1 MQDPSKLPG
10 LHEAQERLET
20 ENIVAAG
27 LAEEL
32 GVATRDWG
40 DGLWSVRCASL
51 PGHQPGNQ
59 VTGIR
64 PADMERLPE
73 VLAWFDEVGTDVN
86 LRWQGPALERMAGQ
100 ALVDLGFAPNELEAW
115 MSAPIDT
122 LEKSAVA
129 HDIREVAGPEDVAA
143 YGEAFVRGWEI
154 SERPQAS
161 RVALA
166 AMATW
171 PGPEAWRRYT
181 AFVDGEP
188 AGEALLTRF
197 DEVAYLAEASTV
209 PRFRRKG
216 IQRAL
221 ITRRVADARAEGAT
235 TVFGSVQYGDQSWAN
250 MRAMGL
256 REAFMT
262 VSFKR
267 PGKP

>member
-1 MQDPSKLPG
+1 
-10 LHEAQERLET
+10 
-20 ENIVAAG
+20 VAAG

-59 VTGIR
+59 ITGVR
-64 PADMERLPE
+64 PADLDRLPDI
-73 VLAWFDEVGTDVN
+73 LAWFDEAGTDVN
-86 LRWQGPALERMAGQ
+86 LRWPGPALERAAGQ
-100 ALVDLGFAPNELEAW
+100 ALVALGFAPNELEAW
-115 MSAPIDT
+115 MCAPIDA
-122 LEKSAVA
+122 LEMSAVA

-143 YGEAFVRGWEI
+143 YGEAFVRGWDI
-154 SERPQAS
+154 SERALAS

-166 AMATW
+166 AMAPW

-181 AFVDGEP
+181 AFVGGEP

-197 DEVAYLAEASTV
+197 GEVAYLAEASTV
-209 PRFRRKG
+209 PRFRRRG

-221 ITRRVADARAEGAT
+221 ITRRVADARAEGTT

-256 REAFMT
+256 RETFMT
-262 VSFKR
+262 VSFRRARKS
-267 PGKP
+267 